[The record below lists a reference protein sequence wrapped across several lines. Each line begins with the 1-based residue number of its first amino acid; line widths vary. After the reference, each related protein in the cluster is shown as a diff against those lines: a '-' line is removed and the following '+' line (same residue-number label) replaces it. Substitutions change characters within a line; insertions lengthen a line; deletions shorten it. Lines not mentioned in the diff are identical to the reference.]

1 MTVLEN
7 LYYGNIQPC
16 DNKQS
21 AEVRRKLSAMTA
33 AEEKLMEDIPDNAI
47 RTEVLEA
54 FNKQTELI
62 ALCERDAFIDG
73 FRLGARLMIEILTA
87 P

>member
-1 MTVLEN
+1 MTVLED
-7 LYYGNIQPC
+7 LFYGNIQPC

-21 AEVRRKLSAMTA
+21 AEVRRKISAMTA
-33 AEEKLMEDIPDNAI
+33 AEEKLMKDIPDNAI
-47 RTEVLEA
+47 RAEVLEA

-62 ALCERDAFIDG
+62 ALCERDAFMDG
-73 FRLGARLMIEILTA
+73 FRLGVRMMIETLSA

>member
-1 MTVLEN
+1 MTVLED
-7 LYYGNIQPC
+7 LFYGNIQPC
-16 DNKQS
+16 DIKQS

-33 AEEKLMEDIPDNAI
+33 TEEKLMEAI
-47 RTEVLEA
+47 LDDTQRTEVLEM

-62 ALCERDAFIDG
+62 ALCERDAFIGG
-73 FRLGARLMIEILTA
+73 FRLGARLMIETLTA